1 MNRIRGKSGF
11 SLIELLTVIAII
23 GILAAIIFPV
33 MTAVKNNA
41 KKTQCITNLHGI
53 ATQIKIYKLDNRKY
67 PEHLGPLGDAVP
79 KASIPFEN
87 EKSQDC
93 LYPQYLRTP
102 QAFKCPNVPTNDTK
116 ETMIVDHPT
125 IADPD
130 LRWRMFV
137 YDSYDAQKMS
147 ISGTVG
153 EIRYA
158 LSWAPTVDEVN
169 ALESASGDN
178 TDQERDEDFAR
189 QLRWKNPPEDTVVTW
204 CDYHRR
210 AGPNS
215 LVLFLDGH
223 IDQIPGDKMD
233 ACKWRVRAKT

>member
-23 GILAAIIFPV
+23 AILAAIIFPV

-67 PEHLGPLGDAVP
+67 PEHLGPLGNAVP
-79 KASIPFEN
+79 EASIPFEN

-102 QAFKCPNVPTNDTK
+102 QAFKCPNVLTNDTK
-116 ETMIVDHPT
+116 ETMIVPHPT
-125 IADPD
+125 VSDPD
-130 LRWRMFV
+130 LNRILFV
-137 YDSYDAQKMS
+137 YDSYDAQKET
-147 ISGTVG
+147 ISGTEG
-153 EIRYA
+153 KFGYA
-158 LSWAPTVDEVN
+158 LDWAPKVDQVN
-169 ALESASGDN
+169 TLESAGGSA
-178 TDQERDEDFAR
+178 EEDFAR

-233 ACKWRVRAKT
+233 ACKWRIRAKT